1 MVTAKVLNKLM
12 EANPIQIPA
21 QTGSVPCA
29 LQPYGCTGMVA
40 ANRITILTDE
50 GGLGACANW
59 RRHTDLVRAAGP
71 GSEVQ
76 KVFTWL
82 IGQFQAANPGRVRGS
97 SEPIVPVDLRKQVVT
112 A

>member
-1 MVTAKVLNKLM
+1 VVTAKSLGKLM
-12 EANPIQIPA
+12 EAHPIQIPA

-29 LQPYGCTGMVA
+29 LQPFGCTGMVA
-40 ANRITILTDE
+40 SERITVLTDE

-59 RRHTDLVRAAGP
+59 RRHTELVRSAGP

-76 KVFTWL
+76 QVFTWL
-82 IGQFQAANPGRVRGS
+82 IGQFQSANPGRVRGS
-97 SEPIVPVDLRKQVVT
+97 TEPIVPVDLRKHVS